1 MAEMRNEV
9 VRYFLENYF
18 GGSIEQA
25 IEATGYTRIQ
35 FRNWLDG
42 SSVPQKNTIEYI
54 AHCIFTPEFR
64 RIAEYYEFY
73 PEEKIMP
80 QLKDMLGRHA
90 DNPGIYAFYDSMGS
104 LLYIGKAAT
113 SLIKECYQSI
123 RQEVSIK
130 FPSGIKNAPQKRY
143 EITRYISAYDVGN
156 SNWID
161 YPKHVESLILRISK
175 PPLNKV
181 IGSLEPAFCKEDEC

>member
-1 MAEMRNEV
+1 MSEMRNEV
-9 VRYFLENYF
+9 VRYFFENYF
-18 GGSIEQA
+18 GGNIEQA
-25 IEATGYTRIQ
+25 IKATGYTHIQ
-35 FRNWLDG
+35 FRKWLDG
-42 SSVPQKNTIEYI
+42 SLAPQKNTIEYI

-64 RIAEYYEFY
+64 RIAEYYEFH

-80 QLKDMLGRHA
+80 QLKNMLGGHA
-90 DNPGIYAFYDSMGS
+90 DNPGIYAFYDSMGN

-143 EITRYISAYDVGN
+143 EITKYISAYDVGN

-175 PPLNKV
+175 PPLNKI